1 MKGIIGKKVGMTSIF
16 DQAGRSIACTV
27 VHAQP
32 NVVTQV
38 KTVDT
43 DGYDA
48 LQLAYGEA
56 KAKNTSNAMQ
66 GHFEKAKTAPKR
78 TLAEFRDF
86 EISKNL
92 GDLVSIDEIFT
103 EGEKVSAI
111 GTTKGKGFQGG
122 MKRWNW
128 KGGPR
133 AHGSTSHRRV
143 GSIGS
148 TTTPGRVLKGHHMP
162 GHMGNAQSTVKNL
175 KVITVNTEHNII
187 AVKGAVPG
195 HRQAMVLIK
204 RLDNA

>member
-1 MKGIIGKKVGMTSIF
+1 MIALLGKKLGMTKLF
-16 DQAGRSIACTV
+16 DEKGVSTCVSVIEVGPCV
-27 VHAQP
+27 VLGS
-32 NVVTQV
+32 TDKKV
-38 KTVDT
+38 KL
-43 DGYDA
+43 GY
-48 LQLAYGEA
+48 EEI
-56 KAKNTSNAMQ
+56 T
-66 GHFEKAKTAPKR
+66 EKKIKKPILGFFKKINLAPKKYIR
-78 TLAEFRDF
+78 EVLF
-86 EISKNL
+86 ENSANYKV
-92 GDLVSIDEIFT
+92 GDLLKADLF
-103 EGEKVSAI
+103 KVNDIVDVI

-148 TTTPGRVLKGHHMP
+148 TTTPGRVIKGHHMP

-195 HRQAMVLIK
+195 HRQALVLVK

>member
-27 VHAQP
+27 VHATP

-78 TLAEFRDF
+78 KIAEFRDF
-86 EISKNL
+86 EISKSL
-92 GDLVSIDEIFT
+92 GDLVSIDEVFT
-103 EGEKVSAI
+103 EGEKVSAV
-111 GTTKGKGFQGG
+111 GTSKGKGFQGVV
-122 MKRWNW
+122 KRHHF
-128 KGGPR
+128 GGIMQASHGQHNRMR
-133 AHGSTSHRRV
+133 AP
-143 GSIGS
+143 GSIGAS
-148 TTTPGRVLKGHHMP
+148 SYP
-162 GHMGNAQSTVKNL
+162 S
-175 KVITVNTEHNII
+175 KV
-187 AVKGAVPG
+187 VKGLRMAG
-195 HRQAMVLIK
+195 
-204 RLDNA
+204 RLPIIPFIFSYDL

>member
-38 KTVDT
+38 KTVDS

-78 TLAEFRDF
+78 KLAEFRDF
-86 EISKNL
+86 ELSKNL

-103 EGEKVSAI
+103 EGERFLRLVPAKARDSRGLLNVTISAVSCKPHTVSI
-111 GTTKGKGFQGG
+111 TGCGLPDLSVLLPIL
-122 MKRWNW
+122 
-128 KGGPR
+128 PR
-133 AHGSTSHRRV
+133 
-143 GSIGS
+143 
-148 TTTPGRVLKGHHMP
+148 L
-162 GHMGNAQSTVKNL
+162 
-175 KVITVNTEHNII
+175 
-187 AVKGAVPG
+187 
-195 HRQAMVLIK
+195 
-204 RLDNA
+204 